1 MKQLVAIAYPDRETA
16 DRVRE
21 VLVTA
26 AGEGLAQLEDA
37 VVVERDQDGE
47 IKLHQ
52 LRSMARAGAGKGA
65 LIGAGVGMLFLA
77 PFLGAAFGA
86 ATGGLGGKLSDTGL
100 DDTFVEDL
108 GARLKPGA
116 AAVVVLG
123 TTEARDELIARV
135 KPYGGEIF
143 QTWLSFDDEQRLRAQ
158 LGGGEA

>member
-1 MKQLVAIAYPDRETA
+1 VKQLVAIAYPDLATA

-21 VLVTA
+21 VLVGA

-52 LRSMARAGAGKGA
+52 LRSMAGSGAKKGA

-86 ATGGLGGKLSDTGL
+86 ATGGLGGKLSDEGL
-100 DDTFVEDL
+100 ADTFVEDL
-108 GARLKPGA
+108 GGRLKPGA

-123 TTEARDELIARV
+123 STEARDELIARV
-135 KPYGGEIF
+135 QPYGGEVF
-143 QTWLSFDDEQRLRAQ
+143 QTSLSFDDEQRLRAQ
-158 LGGGEA
+158 LGGTEA